1 MADKQAKE
9 KKPKSGIVVGLNK
22 GHEVTARETRPKPSR
37 RKGVR
42 YNQIDTYF
50 CSYVKEVCV
59 LVEYK
64 DNETKILI
72 K

>member
-42 YNQIDTYF
+42 YI
-50 CSYVKEVCV
+50 
-59 LVEYK
+59 
-64 DNETKILI
+64 
-72 K
+72 